1 MKPRMAGYSLLEVL
15 VAFALLAAALTVL
28 LAALSTASRQVR
40 LGEDA
45 GRARLHAQS
54 LLATLGT
61 EPPLR
66 VGTQQGQWEQ
76 GRYRW
81 QLQVQP
87 WQEAQGQPAPGSYT
101 LLHIQL
107 QVRWGERASEQLELQ
122 SLRLATAGG
131 EQ

>member
-1 MKPRMAGYSLLEVL
+1 MKPRIAGYSLLEVL

-28 LAALSTASRQVR
+28 LSALSTASRQVR

-81 QLQVQP
+81 QLQVEP
-87 WQEAQGQPAPGSYT
+87 WQEAGASADAAGSV
-101 LLHIQL
+101 LLQIQL
-107 QVRWGERASEQLELQ
+107 QVRWGDAGGQQLELH
-122 SLRLATAGG
+122 SLRLVNPEAAW
-131 EQ
+131 